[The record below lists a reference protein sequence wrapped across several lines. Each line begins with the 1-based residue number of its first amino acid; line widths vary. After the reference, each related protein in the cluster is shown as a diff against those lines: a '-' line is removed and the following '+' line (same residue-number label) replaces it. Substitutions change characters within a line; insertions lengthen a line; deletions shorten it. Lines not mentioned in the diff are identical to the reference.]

1 MAQKSDEVR
10 NKNREHIYVFGGMG
24 NESGEQSVG
33 RNYLHDLYLLDRKQQ
48 SVRRLWQNASDHR
61 LVVARDMILTPD
73 EKYIYALC
81 YPEYLSDTY
90 LQLYRLTVD
99 DGTMKAPDFV
109 NAPPKLRFVARYVEK
124 WFHCEV
130 LLRQEECLSE
140 VSPVFR
146 HPYPDCRDSFGCLKH
161 LIDTHP
167 NLVNGNESLQFL
179 IYLIGD
185 EANADMCLYPTF
197 CKMKHRTHFQ
207 SSF

>member
-1 MAQKSDEVR
+1 MKVQEAIQIIK
-10 NKNREHIYVFGGMG
+10 
-24 NESGEQSVG
+24 EQ
-33 RNYLHDLYLLDRKQQ
+33 
-48 SVRRLWQNASDHR
+48 
-61 LVVARDMILTPD
+61 ILQ
-73 EKYIYALC
+73 C
-81 YPEYLSDTY
+81 
-90 LQLYRLTVD
+90 
-99 DGTMKAPDFV
+99 PDFV
-109 NAPPKLRFVARYVEK
+109 NAPPELRFVARYVEK

-167 NLVNGNESLQFL
+167 NLVNGNESLHFL

-185 EANADMCLYPTF
+185 EAYADMRLYPSF
-197 CKMKHRTHFQ
+197 RKMKHRTHLQ

>member
-1 MAQKSDEVR
+1 MHFLTYILYTFSSSKETIGDTRKAPAPNFRFSR
-10 NKNREHIYVFGGMG
+10 RTTLSIY
-24 NESGEQSVG
+24 
-33 RNYLHDLYLLDRKQQ
+33 L
-48 SVRRLWQNASDHR
+48 
-61 LVVARDMILTPD
+61 PD
-73 EKYIYALC
+73 SP
-81 YPEYLSDTY
+81 YPN
-90 LQLYRLTVD
+90 
-99 DGTMKAPDFV
+99 PDFV

>member
-1 MAQKSDEVR
+1 MNQNLSKSHYMQSSFYAELQPI
-10 NKNREHIYVFGGMG
+10 KNLRIKSQFGYIMG
-24 NESGEQSVG
+24 ASSY
-33 RNYLHDLYLLDRKQQ
+33 RSYLPRFD
-48 SVRRLWQNASDHR
+48 
-61 LVVARDMILTPD
+61 
-73 EKYIYALC
+73 
-81 YPEYLSDTY
+81 YLSAS
-90 LQLYRLTVD
+90 LN
-99 DGTMKAPDFV
+99 
-109 NAPPKLRFVARYVEK
+109 NAEDKVTQSMSMYNRWSWDNTANYILPSSMRHPNLRFVARYVEK

-185 EANADMCLYPTF
+185 EANADMCSILRSV
-197 CKMKHRTHFQ
+197 K
-207 SSF
+207 